1 MDKFIERALNR
12 RSIRAFKES
21 PVEKETLD
29 ILLEAML
36 KSATSN
42 IAQQASVIRITDPNK
57 KKQISEISHQEYIAK
72 VPELLIFISD
82 LHRNM
87 HLLKAQGLDIE
98 ERKSDADAFLQSIT
112 DAALMAQNAANI
124 AESLGLGTVF
134 LGSILNDS
142 EKLIEILELPE
153 LTFPVLGL
161 AFGYPDQDPP
171 VKPKLERELRVFEN
185 TYTHF
190 DDYKETLSDFNE
202 VSRKYYEARGV
213 KEAKD
218 FFKHISFSF
227 THPKELRNK
236 VFEIAKKNGYKL

>member
-12 RSIRAFKES
+12 RSIRAFKDT

-29 ILLEAML
+29 TLFTAML

-42 IAQQASVIRITDPNK
+42 IAQQASVIHVTDKEK
-57 KKQISEISHQEYIAK
+57 KKQISKVSQQEYIAH
-72 VPELLIFISD
+72 VPELVIFISD
-82 LHRNM
+82 LHRNT
-87 HLLKAQGLDIE
+87 HLLKAQGFDVDS
-98 ERKSDADAFLQSIT
+98 RKSDADAFLQSIT

-142 EKLIEILELPE
+142 QKIIDILELPE

-161 AFGYPDQDPP
+161 AFGYPDQDPQ
-171 VKPKLERELRVFEN
+171 VKPKLERELRIFEN

-213 KEAKD
+213 KEAND
-218 FFKHISFSF
+218 FFKHIAFSF
-227 THPKELRNK
+227 NHPKELRNK
-236 VFEIAKKNGYKL
+236 VFEIAKENGYKL